1 MDAANLTQIALFEG
15 LSDAQLKQI
24 GGWADEID
32 VDTGYHLI
40 RRDGFGYE
48 FFAIIDGTAEVMDG
62 ERHLADLSA
71 GDFFGEMALL
81 DEERRSA
88 SVRAT
93 SPMRLM
99 VMTRQ
104 EFHSMIAAVPAIDER
119 IRAKVAERLDNSAR
133 YHLVHE
139 PTWQAVARSPRSV
152 RVADANASLIC
163 STRSGVK
170 RPWPSARS
178 ISASARA
185 SSRVIVSDMVLGAF
199 TVGVKRRS

>member
-104 EFHSMIAAVPAIDER
+104 EFHSMIAAVPGIDER
-119 IRAKVAERLDNSAR
+119 IRAKIAERLDNSAR
-133 YHLVHE
+133 YTPRAYL
-139 PTWQAVARSPRSV
+139 AGCGCSPRSE

-199 TVGVKRRS
+199 TVGVNDGG

>member
-1 MDAANLTQIALFEG
+1 MDAANLTQISLFEG

-81 DEERRSA
+81 DGGPRTATVTATTDVVLFVLTEWVYRGLLAEHA
-88 SVRAT
+88 SIAVHTLETMAARLRKAT
-93 SPMRLM
+93 K
-99 VMTRQ
+99 
-104 EFHSMIAAVPAIDER
+104 AA
-119 IRAKVAERLDNSAR
+119 
-133 YHLVHE
+133 
-139 PTWQAVARSPRSV
+139 T
-152 RVADANASLIC
+152 
-163 STRSGVK
+163 T
-170 RPWPSARS
+170 
-178 ISASARA
+178 
-185 SSRVIVSDMVLGAF
+185 
-199 TVGVKRRS
+199 

>member
-1 MDAANLTQIALFEG
+1 MDAAKLTQISLFEG

-104 EFHSMIAAVPAIDER
+104 EFRSMIAAVPGIDDR

-133 YHLVHE
+133 
-139 PTWQAVARSPRSV
+139 
-152 RVADANASLIC
+152 
-163 STRSGVK
+163 
-170 RPWPSARS
+170 
-178 ISASARA
+178 
-185 SSRVIVSDMVLGAF
+185 
-199 TVGVKRRS
+199 

>member
-1 MDAANLTQIALFEG
+1 MDAAKLTQIALFEG

-81 DEERRSA
+81 DGGPRTATVTATTDVTLFVLTEWVYRGLLAEHATIAVHTLETMAARLR
-88 SVRAT
+88 RAT
-93 SPMRLM
+93 K
-99 VMTRQ
+99 T
-104 EFHSMIAAVPAIDER
+104 A
-119 IRAKVAERLDNSAR
+119 
-133 YHLVHE
+133 
-139 PTWQAVARSPRSV
+139 T
-152 RVADANASLIC
+152 
-163 STRSGVK
+163 T
-170 RPWPSARS
+170 
-178 ISASARA
+178 
-185 SSRVIVSDMVLGAF
+185 
-199 TVGVKRRS
+199 

>member
-1 MDAANLTQIALFEG
+1 
-15 LSDAQLKQI
+15 
-24 GGWADEID
+24 
-32 VDTGYHLI
+32 
-40 RRDGFGYE
+40 
-48 FFAIIDGTAEVMDG
+48 MDG

-104 EFHSMIAAVPAIDER
+104 EFHSMIAAVPSIDER

-133 YHLVHE
+133 
-139 PTWQAVARSPRSV
+139 
-152 RVADANASLIC
+152 
-163 STRSGVK
+163 
-170 RPWPSARS
+170 
-178 ISASARA
+178 
-185 SSRVIVSDMVLGAF
+185 
-199 TVGVKRRS
+199 

>member
-1 MDAANLTQIALFEG
+1 MDSAKLTKIALFEG

-24 GGWADEID
+24 GSWADEID

-48 FFAIIDGTAEVMDG
+48 FSAIIDGTAEVMDG

-104 EFHSMIAAVPAIDER
+104 EFHSMIAAVPEIDER

-133 YHLVHE
+133 
-139 PTWQAVARSPRSV
+139 
-152 RVADANASLIC
+152 
-163 STRSGVK
+163 
-170 RPWPSARS
+170 
-178 ISASARA
+178 
-185 SSRVIVSDMVLGAF
+185 
-199 TVGVKRRS
+199 